1 MKILFVTANRVGD
14 AVLSTGLLAELVRR
28 HPGARITLACG
39 PAAANLFEAAPNVE
53 RIIVLTKGPYARHW
67 LGLWRATVGQVWDL
81 VVDLRAS
88 ALAWTLMAR
97 SRRVMR
103 TSNAPE
109 HRLVQLARVLAL
121 AAPAAPEIWIT
132 EAHRAEAARLVPDAA
147 PVLAIGPTANW
158 GGKRWR
164 PERFAETAN
173 RLTAPGAPLAG
184 ASVAVLGGLGEEAD
198 ARPVIAAI
206 PAPCRID
213 LVGRV
218 DLLTAYACLQ
228 RCALF
233 IGNDSGLMHLAAASA
248 TPTLGLFGPSREVH
262 YAPWGPRTAV
272 VRTAADYE
280 ELVGGPGYD
289 HRRHDT
295 LMDTLAVE
303 AVEAAAKKLL
313 GRQGEDGAA

>member
-1 MKILFVTANRVGD
+1 MKILFVTANRIGD

-28 HPGARITLACG
+28 HPDARITLACG
-39 PAAANLFEAAPNVE
+39 PAAANLFEAAPNLE

-67 LGLWRATVGQVWDL
+67 LGLWRATVGQAWDL

-88 ALAWTLMAR
+88 ALAWTLAAR

-103 TSNAPE
+103 TSNAPV

-121 AAPAAPEIWIT
+121 DAPAAPEIWT
-132 EAHRAEAARLVPDAA
+132 SEAHRAAAARLVPDAR
-147 PVLAIGPTANW
+147 PVLAVGPTANW

-164 PERFAETAN
+164 AERFAETAS
-173 RLTAPGAPLAG
+173 RLTAPGAALAG
-184 ASVAVLGGLGEEAD
+184 AAVAILGGAD
-198 ARPVIAAI
+198 ERGDAAAVIEAI
-206 PAPCRID
+206 PKPRRID

-228 RCALF
+228 RSALF
-233 IGNDSGLMHLAAASA
+233 LGNDSGLMHLAAASG

-272 VRTAADYE
+272 VRTTAGYD
-280 ELVGGPGYD
+280 ELVGGPGYN

-295 LMDTLAVE
+295 LMDTLAVD
-303 AVEAAAKKLL
+303 AVEAAANGLL
-313 GRQGEDGAA
+313 GREAGGGAA

>member
-28 HPGARITLACG
+28 HPGARITVACG
-39 PAAANLFEAAPNVE
+39 PAAANLFEAVPNVE
-53 RIIVLTKGPYARHW
+53 RVIVLTKRPFARHW
-67 LGLWRATVGQVWDL
+67 LGLWRATVGRAWDL

-88 ALAWTLMAR
+88 ALAWTLAAR
-97 SRRVMR
+97 SRRVLR

-109 HRLVQLARVLAL
+109 HRLVQLARVLSL
-121 AAPAAPEIWIT
+121 DAPAAPKIWTT
-132 EAHRAEAARLVPDAA
+132 EAHRAAAARLIPAA
-147 PVLAIGPTANW
+147 GPVLAVGPTANW

-164 PERFAETAN
+164 PERFAETAR
-173 RLTAPGAPLAG
+173 RLTAPHAPLAG
-184 ASVAVLGGLGEEAD
+184 AAVAVLGAAD
-198 ARPVIAAI
+198 ERGDAAPVIEAI
-206 PAPCRID
+206 AEPRRID

-218 DLLTAYACLQ
+218 DLLTATACLR

-233 IGNDSGLMHLAAASA
+233 IGNDSGLMHLAAASG

-262 YAPWGPRTAV
+262 YAPWGQRTAV
-272 VRTAADYE
+272 VRTAAAYD

-295 LMDTLAVE
+295 LMDSLGVD
-303 AVEAAAKKLL
+303 AVEAAATALL
-313 GRQGEDGAA
+313 RPHDEDGAA